1 MPPEP
6 SPLKNLDRNLDGL
19 SPGPNPLRSIV
30 VDEAPVE
37 AKLVTSSHAGARH
50 PQDQHSAELP
60 IGSDEPLGKIG
71 RSKPAILTTVFLVA
85 GILGLP
91 LIYYSPVFN
100 QKEKALWT
108 IVVLIY
114 TAILFYILYR
124 VAAWSYESITSAL

>member
-1 MPPEP
+1 MTPEP
-6 SPLKNLDRNLDGL
+6 PSRRTPDSISSNPD
-19 SPGPNPLRSIV
+19 PLRGNV
-30 VDEAPVE
+30 ADEAPIE
-37 AKLVTSSHAGARH
+37 AKLVRSSHEGARYVKD
-50 PQDQHSAELP
+50 QDSSELP
-60 IGSDEPLGKIG
+60 NDADEPLGKIG

-108 IVVLIY
+108 TIVLIY

-124 VAAWSYESITSAL
+124 VAAWSYESITSVL

>member
-1 MPPEP
+1 MTPEP
-6 SPLKNLDRNLDGL
+6 PPRRTHDSLSSVPDSLKG
-19 SPGPNPLRSIV
+19 IV
-30 VDEAPVE
+30 VDEAPIE
-37 AKLVTSSHAGARH
+37 AKLVLSSHAGAKRSKD
-50 PQDQHSAELP
+50 QDSAELP
-60 IGSDEPLGKIG
+60 NGSDEPLGKIG

-108 IVVLIY
+108 IIVLIY

-124 VAAWSYESITSAL
+124 VAAWSYESITSVL